1 MAAMPV
7 ASVPVVSV
15 PAVSAPAPMT
25 PVPMPM
31 PVVVSPAHLLRFEPI
46 DVFLGGHCGFG
57 VSARRGR
64 QGRLGTHRRQRRGLR
79 ARRQRRGTGGK
90 TKSNFY
96 KVTTFHDIFLFR
108 RCE

>member
-1 MAAMPV
+1 
-7 ASVPVVSV
+7 
-15 PAVSAPAPMT
+15 MT
-25 PVPMPM
+25 PVPMPV
-31 PVVVSPAHLLRFEPI
+31 PVVMPANLFRFEAI
-46 DVFLGGHCGFG
+46 DFFLGDYRGFG

-64 QGRLGTHRRQRRGLR
+64 QGRLGAHRRQRRRLR
-79 ARRQRRGTGGK
+79 TRRKCRGASGK

>member
-7 ASVPVVSV
+7 TAVPVVAV

-25 PVPMPM
+25 PVPVPVPVAVMP
-31 PVVVSPAHLLRFEPI
+31 ANLFRFEPI
-46 DVFLGGHCGFG
+46 DVFLRDHRGFG
-57 VSARRGR
+57 VSARRR
-64 QGRLGTHRRQRRGLR
+64 RRGRLGAHRRQWCCLRGH
-79 ARRQRRGTGGK
+79 RQRRGTGGK
-90 TKSNFY
+90 TESNFY

>member
-1 MAAMPV
+1 
-7 ASVPVVSV
+7 
-15 PAVSAPAPMT
+15 
-25 PVPMPM
+25 M
-31 PVVVSPAHLLRFEPI
+31 PVVASPAHFLRLEAI
-46 DVFLGGHCGFG
+46 DVFLGDHRGFG

-64 QGRLGTHRRQRRGLR
+64 QGRLGAHRQQWCCLRGR
-79 ARRQRRGTGGK
+79 CQRRGTGGK